1 MVLQTHVEAKTITDK
16 LIVALIEQNT
26 PKVLH
31 NEKNQPWDFGTYDF
45 QVNKA
50 GVVGFSNAADD
61 IRLTLPI
68 EVVMQGKVNKDFLG
82 QKVVLNCDSTFE
94 TETIFDVTLLLN
106 PPNSAAKVRILAP
119 IPEAFLFC
127 DGLKLPIQPFLQQL
141 VAEKKVEWEQKIT
154 AEIQTLLKKAGI

>member
-1 MVLQTHVEAKTITDK
+1 MVFHSSIQAETITDK
-16 LIVALIEQNT
+16 LIVALIEQHT

-31 NEKNQPWDFGTYDF
+31 KEENQPWDFGTYDF

-50 GVVGFSNAADD
+50 GGVGFLNAADD

-82 QKVVLNCDSTFE
+82 QRVILDCASSFKTD
-94 TETIFDVTLLLN
+94 TIFDVTLLVN
-106 PPNSAAKVRILAP
+106 PPSSSAKVQIAVP

-127 DGLKLPIQPFLQQL
+127 DGLRLPIQPFLQQL
-141 VAEKKVEWEQKIT
+141 VAEKKGEWEKKIT
-154 AEIQTLLKKAGI
+154 TEIQALLKQGGI